1 MPINGAVLLLKPNLT
16 IYTLGLNV
24 LQTKRFT
31 AESGFNETGRPL
43 AVLPHRHPLVSNRT
57 WMFRRNTWNMVNGA
71 GDQGLLVHVYLVVL
85 RGRAAQVTSGGWRG
99 NMRLFHFN
107 GVRPSMLHAY
117 PQHPAYAAC
126 VAWELA
132 PLVPAAH
139 ADGVVRLLTFPPP
152 QVAPSPGAAVSAAAD
167 TLIL

>member
-85 RGRAAQVTSGGWRG
+85 RLDRCGTRLNGGRRIQVQLRKAASHSSEVWVLRE
-99 NMRLFHFN
+99 
-107 GVRPSMLHAY
+107 
-117 PQHPAYAAC
+117 AC
-126 VAWELA
+126 
-132 PLVPAAH
+132 
-139 ADGVVRLLTFPPP
+139 
-152 QVAPSPGAAVSAAAD
+152 S
-167 TLIL
+167 